1 MIPKISL
8 FVGACALTFQA
19 TVLYPWHNKI
29 DQDIRD
35 LQKSVDKLTPNG
47 EKTVVPKD
55 SSCSFAGLNIF
66 HNKKYFDFKP
76 LNPKHPYYFYEHMNI
91 YKTSDKE

>member
-19 TVLYPWHNKI
+19 TVLYPWYNKI
-29 DQDIRD
+29 DQDIHD
-35 LQKSVDKLTPNG
+35 LRKSVDKLTSNVA
-47 EKTVVPKD
+47 TKD

-76 LNPKHPYYFYEHMNI
+76 LNPKHPYYL
-91 YKTSDKE
+91 YKYVKTNENE